1 MKPLVASLIAVV
13 ALALL
18 AFAGLG
24 SGVPSAA
31 AQYAAKETICHKTGS
46 TTNPEV
52 TITVSGNA
60 VEAHLAHG
68 DELGAC

>member
-1 MKPLVASLIAVV
+1 MRPLIASLVAVA

-31 AQYAAKETICHKTGS
+31 AQYEAKETICHKTGS
-46 TTNPEV
+46 KKNPEV